1 MYPSPRIP
9 VRPSAPTSSRQS
21 GRAAPT
27 MTPWSVAARRRPIFT
42 SPGRRLASALALA
55 EDLAEARG
63 AAACRAEEA
72 AIDHVTCRLPVCGG
86 GRLKTHYDSIAK
98 ALETIATGLLSAAL
112 ESVTR
117 PKLMVRPRR
126 TTRASASTSDDITAR
141 MKCVV

>member
-9 VRPSAPTSSRQS
+9 VRPSAPTSSRQG

-27 MTPWSVAARRRPIFT
+27 MTSWSIAARRRPIFT

-86 GRLKTHYDSIAK
+86 GRLKTHYDNIAK
-98 ALETIATGLLSAAL
+98 ALETIA
-112 ESVTR
+112 SVLVTAGPCSVSR
-117 PKLMVRPRR
+117 SKL
-126 TTRASASTSDDITAR
+126 TA
-141 MKCVV
+141 